1 MVNSISSTSNC
12 YIPINHSSF
21 TTVNEIDFGSIEVND
36 PISYLGNY
44 PIFKDSEH
52 AARYGQM
59 YGNNHEGEVSKYTD
73 GDVEGYIHGHVYPT
87 KKLITG
93 CLINGFDTINHMY
106 RKDWKHG
113 LNDSSLGKII
123 AQQHGEIIKIKILGA
138 NNPIFDI
145 TIKDSSGYTIL
156 DKRLKNVE
164 IDEKG
169 VYYLNQKIPQLPSG
183 KTSETYDFKLTPSAD
198 TSFYLFGDNLDKING
213 LVQVGVIDFRIY
225 QYKNP
230 TFTFTKSNSTI
241 TNCST
246 TGDDVTVLG
255 AVNRYGSD
263 TPNFSKTTH
272 TTTLTR
278 SSGTDNYYI
287 SKQLKL
293 KDLIIKGNVIKKRI
307 VKPDD
312 VKDVSIIKELLV
324 EPSVNLDSNSL
335 PIYNGDLEKGMKLQ
349 GKVEKTKT
357 IRKSIDLD
365 IHKEPCDDVV
375 YVDIL
380 TNKFEVD
387 NTTDLFSGMI
397 VTGDDFVSELE
408 SIDCERGITLTT
420 EHIIKNGTPIVF
432 SYSSTSTINEVTD
445 SNGRSKIMLSTPIR
459 LPHGT
464 ELTFENANDSK
475 INGSIKFDYS
485 GNSTIVLTTEVNDV
499 LFGQEDITFTLDPNL
514 FVTNKPN
521 ACDQHLIFGKN
532 TTNRYINFVEC
543 DDDYNKYS
551 KTITIT
557 KDASNGTVAS
567 ATKGEVAHDTYK
579 VYTPN
584 TGFVGNDEIRF
595 TVSDGVNSSE
605 EKTIYINIK

>member
-1 MVNSISSTSNC
+1 
-12 YIPINHSSF
+12 
-21 TTVNEIDFGSIEVND
+21 
-36 PISYLGNY
+36 
-44 PIFKDSEH
+44 
-52 AARYGQM
+52 
-59 YGNNHEGEVSKYTD
+59 
-73 GDVEGYIHGHVYPT
+73 
-87 KKLITG
+87 
-93 CLINGFDTINHMY
+93 
-106 RKDWKHG
+106 
-113 LNDSSLGKII
+113 
-123 AQQHGEIIKIKILGA
+123 
-138 NNPIFDI
+138 
-145 TIKDSSGYTIL
+145 
-156 DKRLKNVE
+156 
-164 IDEKG
+164 
-169 VYYLNQKIPQLPSG
+169 
-183 KTSETYDFKLTPSAD
+183 
-198 TSFYLFGDNLDKING
+198 
-213 LVQVGVIDFRIY
+213 
-225 QYKNP
+225 
-230 TFTFTKSNSTI
+230 
-241 TNCST
+241 
-246 TGDDVTVLG
+246 
-255 AVNRYGSD
+255 
-263 TPNFSKTTH
+263 
-272 TTTLTR
+272 
-278 SSGTDNYYI
+278 
-287 SKQLKL
+287 
-293 KDLIIKGNVIKKRI
+293 
-307 VKPDD
+307 
-312 VKDVSIIKELLV
+312 
-324 EPSVNLDSNSL
+324 
-335 PIYNGDLEKGMKLQ
+335 
-349 GKVEKTKT
+349 
-357 IRKSIDLD
+357 
-365 IHKEPCDDVV
+365 
-375 YVDIL
+375 
-380 TNKFEVD
+380 VD